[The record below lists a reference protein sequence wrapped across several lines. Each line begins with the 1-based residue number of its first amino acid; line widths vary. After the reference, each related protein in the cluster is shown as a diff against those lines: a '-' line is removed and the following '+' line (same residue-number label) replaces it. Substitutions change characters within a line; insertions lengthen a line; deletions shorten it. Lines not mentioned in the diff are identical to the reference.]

1 MALVYRQVL
10 STLPVRQRF
19 LSAVQFGCSGDGH
32 LQLQSRALINRT
44 DVEHDQNART
54 TKLQM

>member
-44 DVEHDQNART
+44 DVEHNQNART
-54 TKLQM
+54 TKL